1 MNPCLLIFV
10 SGKVYFL
17 NVRVWKIN
25 NFYKQQNMNN
35 AQTAAKLIEYADRCI
50 AAYDAA
56 DPSDR
61 SAAMKRA
68 LCGVLSMT
76 SRL

>member
-1 MNPCLLIFV
+1 MNH
-10 SGKVYFL
+10 
-17 NVRVWKIN
+17 
-25 NFYKQQNMNN
+25 
-35 AQTAAKLIEYADRCI
+35 AQTAATLIEYADRCI

-68 LCGVLSMT
+68 LCGVFP
-76 SRL
+76 RLLVAEKQSAARQRARR

>member
-1 MNPCLLIFV
+1 MNH
-10 SGKVYFL
+10 
-17 NVRVWKIN
+17 
-25 NFYKQQNMNN
+25 

-61 SAAMKRA
+61 SAAMKTA
-68 LCGVLSMT
+68 LSECFP
-76 SRL
+76 RLLVAEKQSAARLA